1 MRNIQFGL
9 LVFIMII
16 FAAIQFPQKSLAT
29 DWAYQFVVWEGTIYI
44 VSDEHV
50 TDVEEV
56 IGQVTKYSDMKQYG
70 GNFSNTY
77 LKGTKYYSIKGVDP
91 NKAIAVQLDKYVYVK
106 AENDGAYEYNGKGI
120 VNYLLVGLVVV
131 AVTAVGA
138 MVFVNSR
145 GKKK

>member
-16 FAAIQFPQKSLAT
+16 FAAIQFPQKSLAV

-77 LKGTKYYSIKGVDP
+77 QKGTKYYSIKGVDP
-91 NKAIAVQLDKYVYVK
+91 NKAIAVQLDKHVYVK

-120 VNYLLVGLVVV
+120 VNYLLVGLVVI
-131 AVTAVGA
+131 AVTAVGS

>member
-9 LVFIMII
+9 LVFIMVI

-44 VSDEHV
+44 VSDEQV
-50 TDVEEV
+50 TDVDEV

-70 GNFSNTY
+70 GNFSNTFQ
-77 LKGTKYYSIKGVDP
+77 KGTKYYSVKGVDP
-91 NKAIAVQLDKYVYVK
+91 NKAIAVQLDKHVYVK

-120 VNYLLVGLVVV
+120 VNYLLGGLVLV